1 MTGWSPSRSTP
12 KAAKR
17 GSGTISFHEMA
28 SELQK
33 RGAVA
38 GTADEPK
45 AAPEAAAAAAP
56 AADTSQTAG
65 VSNKR

>member
-1 MTGWSPSRSTP
+1 MVHVLFTFIQVIFMTGWSPSRSTP

-17 GSGTISFHEMA
+17 GSATISFHEMA

-38 GTADEPK
+38 GTAEDK
-45 AAPEAAAAAAP
+45 QDDTRPEG
-56 AADTSQTAG
+56 S
-65 VSNKR
+65 KR